1 MIILLRLAELS
12 LGYCAPLII
21 LTAWAASPLPA
32 PPRWMTGRK
41 AIILLPVVGLWIAL
55 AALIS
60 GAI

>member
-41 AIILLPVVGLWIAL
+41 AIIVAPAIGLWATLGAMIGG
-55 AALIS
+55 LI
-60 GAI
+60 